1 MPALLRLQ
9 SAPFLFVPLGDRYID
24 REHKYLSDVTRPKT
38 CVHLGHVFSGKRL
51 RVVEGLLADSVF
63 RGKLVQH
70 YMSLKTTKGLI
81 KAMGFENHPVFKEL
95 FRGQGSSRMQRTN
108 KQTNNKNADSNNIK
122 QTQIRRRT
130 AAACHH
136 VDQISAGEGGVSP
149 GLGYEVREL
158 RDRQAT
164 CREAGR

>member
-1 MPALLRLQ
+1 M
-9 SAPFLFVPLGDRYID
+9 PLGDRYIE
-24 REHKYLSDVTRPKT
+24 REHEYLSDVTRPKT
-38 CVHLGHVFSGKRL
+38 GVHLGHVFSGKRL
-51 RVVEGLLADSVF
+51 KIVEGLLADSVF

-95 FRGQGSSRMQRTN
+95 FRGQGRAECKEQTN
-108 KQTNNKNADSNNIK
+108 KQTNNKNNDSNHIK

-130 AAACHH
+130 AAACHQ
-136 VDQISAGEGGVSP
+136 VDQIFAGEGGVSP
-149 GLGYEVREL
+149 GLGYEVPEL

-164 CREAGR
+164 CREAGRYDQEASRPGGG